1 MFCSVP
7 NTHTHER
14 LLPMGDNNKNGYE
27 IRESLLGMAIGI
39 LSERDTKE
47 RENEYLKP
55 EGTRKPVLGYDVK
68 EVLETAERL
77 YEFVN
82 RK

>member
-1 MFCSVP
+1 
-7 NTHTHER
+7 
-14 LLPMGDNNKNGYE
+14 MGDKNNGKNGYE

-39 LSERDTKE
+39 LSDRDSRL

-55 EGTRKPVLGYDVK
+55 EGTRNPIKGYDVD
-68 EVLETAERL
+68 EVLKTAERL
-77 YEFVN
+77 YEFVS